1 MTPRGVNRVRLQG
14 IEAHSLRVWKGLEQP
29 SFFARGVEA
38 TEGSEKC
45 QNARKGP
52 ETKGFGGI
60 SIHGALTVSGA
71 ASYLFKLVSKRS
83 TTMNR
88 AGRNEADIQ
97 AAQPQAGQQ
106 ARVPGA
112 HENGR
117 RSQDAEPTPEARP
130 GTAGRQD
137 RRQVSPTGADRVEAL
152 PRGARIRLG
161 SDIRNL
167 LKRGE
172 RKRTRHLD
180 VFFDL
185 SPVPHSR
192 LGLIVPKH
200 GHTIVERNLV
210 KRRLREIGR
219 REALPRLGGSRMPTD
234 VLLRARLTSYDA
246 EYSVL
251 EAEVM
256 TAVEAW
262 CSGEF

>member
-1 MTPRGVNRVRLQG
+1 MLSGGRRSL
-14 IEAHSLRVWKGLEQP
+14 EAAAI
-29 SFFARGVEA
+29 FARGVEA

-52 ETKGFGGI
+52 ETKGFKGFFTQ
-60 SIHGALTVSGA
+60 GALTISGA
-71 ASYLFKLVSKRS
+71 ANYLLKLVSKRS

-112 HENGR
+112 HEDGR
-117 RSQDAEPTPEARP
+117 RSQDIEPTPQARP
-130 GTAGRQD
+130 STAGRQD
-137 RRQVSPTGADRVEAL
+137 RRQVSPTGSDRVEAL
-152 PRGARIRLG
+152 PRDARIRLG
-161 SDIRNL
+161 SDIRDL
-167 LKRGE
+167 LKRGK
-172 RKRTRHLD
+172 RRRTRHLD
-180 VFFDL
+180 VFFGV

-219 REALPRLGGSRMPTD
+219 REALPRLGEGLKPTD
-234 VLLRARLTSYDA
+234 VLLRAKRGAYGV